1 MRWIAIPML
10 ALLLGSGLWSV
21 PASAKAE
28 NVAKVSKAGKPTK
41 AVKATKTT
49 KAKTSKSAKASKTSK
64 TSKSSKLKANKAKAS
79 KTKSGKQSAKPVEV
93 ALQQPAEEVITARDA
108 SSERIYD
115 GMLPTEAEKIVMPAV
130 KDERGRAECVQLL
143 KSLMD
148 APRTLFWKEGRKLK
162 ASWDSIR
169 PGTAIA
175 TFKKGRY
182 PQKGNANG
190 NKHAAIFLRA
200 SEAGIYVFD
209 QFAGQIDVEERFI
222 PWHHPRDKRAS
233 NNAAAYSTVRW

>member
-28 NVAKVSKAGKPTK
+28 NVSKVSKAGKTTK
-41 AVKATKTT
+41 TVKATKTT
-49 KAKTSKSAKASKTSK
+49 KATKTSKAKSRKPSKAATVSK
-64 TSKSSKLKANKAKAS
+64 AKSSKK
-79 KTKSGKQSAKPVEV
+79 SAKPVEV
-93 ALQQPAEEVITARDA
+93 ALQQPVEAIVQRDA
-108 SSERIYD
+108 ASERVYD
-115 GMLPTEAEKIVMPAV
+115 GTLPTEEEKIVMPAV

-143 KSLMD
+143 KALMD

-162 ASWDSIR
+162 ASWDNIR

-182 PQKGNANG
+182 PQKGKANG

-209 QFAGQIDVEERFI
+209 QFAGQMDVEERFI

>member
-1 MRWIAIPML
+1 MRWIAIPMV

-28 NVAKVSKAGKPTK
+28 NVAKVSKAGKSTK
-41 AVKATKTT
+41 AVKATKST
-49 KAKTSKSAKASKTSK
+49 KAKSSKSAKAGKP
-64 TSKSSKLKANKAKAS
+64 KAS
-79 KTKSGKQSAKPVEV
+79 KTKSGKKSAKPVEV
-93 ALQQPAEEVITARDA
+93 ALQQPVEVIAPRDA
-108 SSERIYD
+108 ASERIYD
-115 GMLPTEAEKIVMPAV
+115 GVLPTAEEKIIMPAV

-143 KSLMD
+143 KALMD

-162 ASWDSIR
+162 ASWDNIR

-182 PQKGNANG
+182 PQKGKANG

-200 SEAGIYVFD
+200 SEAGIYVLD
-209 QFAGQIDVEERFI
+209 QFAGQMDAEERFI
-222 PWHHPRDKRAS
+222 PWHHPRDKRPS

>member
-28 NVAKVSKAGKPTK
+28 NVSKVSKAD
-41 AVKATKTT
+41 KT
-49 KAKTSKSAKASKTSK
+49 AKASKPAKAPK
-64 TSKSSKLKANKAKAS
+64 TSKA
-79 KTKSGKQSAKPVEV
+79 KSGKPTSGKSSKKRATPVEV
-93 ALQQPAEEVITARDA
+93 ALQQPAAPVAQRDA
-108 SSERIYD
+108 ASERVYD
-115 GMLPTEAEKIVMPAV
+115 GVLPTEQEKIVMPAV

-162 ASWDSIR
+162 AGWDSIR

-182 PQKGNANG
+182 PQKGKANG

-209 QFAGQIDVEERFI
+209 QFAGQMDVEERFI
-222 PWHHPRDKRAS
+222 PWHHPRDKRPS